1 MTMVRQIVIVLVLIA
16 LSAGAWWYLET
27 PGSDA
32 AQQAGEG
39 PPAVPVEVAEAR
51 RGEVSEVIEAVG
63 TTRPRQ
69 SIEVIADD
77 SGRVDEI
84 LFETGQRVEQG
95 QPLVRL
101 DRGIQEANLAEAEAV
116 LVDARAQ
123 LERARRLVS
132 NSAVSEARVDE
143 LRAAFLTAEARV
155 AAERQRLRDRTV
167 NAPFAGIVG
176 LREVDVGAR
185 VTDSTV
191 LTRLDDLSVIELE
204 FAVPERFFGA
214 IRQGQ
219 PVSATSTA
227 FPDTDFTGAVAAI
240 DTRIDAVSRSFRVRA
255 EFPNPEGRLPGG
267 LFMLARVT
275 LSTRPDAILVPE
287 EAVLAEGR
295 SNFVYRIVGT
305 PAEPRAERVEI
316 RLGQRR
322 VGEVEVVEGIGIGDR
337 VVTAGLQRLRPGSAV
352 RLPTVPAPTSED
364 RADKVAE
371 RRG

>member
-16 LSAGAWWYLET
+16 ISAGAWWYLDT
-27 PGSDA
+27 PGSGA
-32 AQQAGEG
+32 AQQAEG
-39 PPAVPVEVAEAR
+39 PRAVPVEVAEAR

-116 LVDARAQ
+116 LTDARAQ
-123 LERARRLVS
+123 LDRARQLIS
-132 NSAVSEARVDE
+132 NNAVSEARVDE

-176 LREVDVGAR
+176 LREVDMGAR

-214 IRQGQ
+214 IRHGQ

-227 FPDTDFTGAVAAI
+227 FPDTDFTGTVAAI

-255 EFPNPEGRLPGG
+255 EFPNPEGRMPGG

-275 LSTRPDAILVPE
+275 LSTRPDAILIPE
-287 EAVLAEGR
+287 EAVVAEGR
-295 SNFVYRIVGT
+295 SNFVYRIIGT

-322 VGEVEVVEGIGIGDR
+322 VGEVEVIEGIGIGDR

-352 RLPTVPAPTSED
+352 RLPAVPAPSSEGD
-364 RADKVAE
+364 ADKVAE
-371 RRG
+371 RAG